1 MILMNDIQVM
11 DMIESLKN
19 QIADLA
25 YQISWKEAQLKA
37 KDKDIDDLKAELELY
52 RKKMGDEPVAIN
64 EVR

>member
-1 MILMNDIQVM
+1 MNDIQVM

-37 KDKDIDDLKAELELY
+37 KD
-52 RKKMGDEPVAIN
+52 
-64 EVR
+64 